1 MLFTEKNIVDKD
13 IHSLLLG
20 AFIRYERKKQN
31 LSLNFLAN
39 EVGITKSYLGDIEHG
54 KKVPA
59 KYTLQKIMSTL
70 DIEFNDSI
78 LYRQKIIQKLIES
91 FEAYAY
97 ANREEIINIY
107 NTLIQEKSFYSCAF
121 ITLYIIQLLHTLYI
135 ENDLE
140 KSFSIIDMINQ
151 YQYLLDKQELSIYYI
166 LIGLYY
172 YKKNDFDVSKSYYLL
187 SLENHFN
194 NNIIIGMTYYLLSLD
209 EQYLNNLIDSYMYC
223 EKSIDYFKNTYN
235 TIRLLELDIF
245 KANCYSRNKKY
256 DKAIFLYEYVL
267 KYAHI
272 HHLSRIE
279 KMAYDNLAWT
289 YLKVKDYHE
298 VIKYTECSIKSDNDY
313 WFKEVYTYIPYA
325 LYKLNKID
333 ECLNEI
339 NKNLII
345 LENNYHKYF
354 LKALQEKIKNNDNLY
369 VKYLNTYCRYLIQFS
384 SDNEMLKCI
393 YEELLIYYK
402 LKNDYE
408 NQIYM
413 QEKIIELINES

>member
-1 MLFTEKNIVDKD
+1 M
-13 IHSLLLG
+13 
-20 AFIRYERKKQN
+20 
-31 LSLNFLAN
+31 
-39 EVGITKSYLGDIEHG
+39 
-54 KKVPA
+54 
-59 KYTLQKIMSTL
+59 
-70 DIEFNDSI
+70 
-78 LYRQKIIQKLIES
+78 
-91 FEAYAY
+91 
-97 ANREEIINIY
+97 
-107 NTLIQEKSFYSCAF
+107 
-121 ITLYIIQLLHTLYI
+121 
-135 ENDLE
+135 
-140 KSFSIIDMINQ
+140 
-151 YQYLLDKQELSIYYI
+151 
-166 LIGLYY
+166 
-172 YKKNDFDVSKSYYLL
+172 
-187 SLENHFN
+187 
-194 NNIIIGMTYYLLSLD
+194 
-209 EQYLNNLIDSYMYC
+209 
-223 EKSIDYFKNTYN
+223 
-235 TIRLLELDIF
+235 
-245 KANCYSRNKKY
+245 
-256 DKAIFLYEYVL
+256 
-267 KYAHI
+267 
-272 HHLSRIE
+272 
-279 KMAYDNLAWT
+279 
-289 YLKVKDYHE
+289 KVKDYHE